1 MNELNFE
8 EAIKRLE
15 EIVEKLESGNCPLED
30 SVKLYD
36 EGIKLSSFCDKKL
49 NEAKQK
55 IISIDEYI
63 KENNKDE

>member
-1 MNELNFE
+1 MNELTFE
-8 EAIKRLE
+8 VAIKRLE
-15 EIVEKLESGNCPLED
+15 EIVEKLEDGSCPLED

-49 NEAKQK
+49 KEAKQK

-63 KENNKDE
+63 KENDKDE